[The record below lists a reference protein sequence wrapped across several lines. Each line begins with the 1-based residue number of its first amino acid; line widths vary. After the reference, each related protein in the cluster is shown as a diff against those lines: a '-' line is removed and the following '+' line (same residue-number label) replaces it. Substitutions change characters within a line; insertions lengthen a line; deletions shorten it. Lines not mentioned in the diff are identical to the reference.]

1 MCERQRALRIE
12 SRKVSGFV
20 TNADWS
26 GSISVLPMTSRSAP
40 GDCPAVLFPAS
51 SARSTCGAA
60 LLFVVAISA
69 VFGRSV
75 TGEFLTWDDNL
86 HLTENPAFN
95 PLDWKQVAEFW
106 KAPYENLYIPL
117 SYTVF
122 ALEVAMT
129 DWLFPRGSSGAMAS
143 TVIFHGVSLSLH
155 AVCSILVFLLLRRM
169 ALSWSGAVAGS
180 LLFALHPLQVESVA
194 WISETRGLLS
204 TALGLTAL
212 WCHSRAATSRRVGL
226 HEGLASVA
234 LILSLL
240 AKPSA
245 ACFVGLAWLLDVMIW
260 KRPRREAGTAFIAGA
275 TLVALVTVITWPLQQ
290 TGQVTD
296 AGPVWFRPLIAL
308 DAVGWYLQKLC
319 VPTGLAMDYGRT
331 PDWLYGQGF
340 SLQMLLP
347 LSLIAL
353 WKARAGRTAWAGLL
367 VFCGGLLPTLGF
379 IPFGFQA
386 ISTVADRYA
395 SAAML
400 GPALL
405 LAAAWDR
412 WPRRVV
418 HGGIAMGVLLSGV
431 VSFQA
436 TLAWHNSDAVY
447 AQALRVNPRSWIA
460 LHNQADLLAKRG
472 EFAAARQRLEQVV
485 QLRPQFG
492 RAWQHLGFCRSAEG
506 RPDDALRAFQQA
518 VECEPEQPE
527 FRISLGKHQAGMN
540 QPAEAEAS
548 YRRAL
553 ELAPDDPVILDE
565 AAQWFLARG
574 QSAAAETLLRQAGRA
589 RHRYWPAHARLGSL
603 LLSQGDSD
611 SAATEFEQVLALQPA
626 QLEMRIHLAVA
637 LARTGR
643 FQDALKHLEIIG
655 SAPDAAATSELR
667 AAALRERVLIHNT
680 LGAAAAER
688 SDWMVAVHEFQSAV
702 QLDPQFAAGHF
713 NLGRALAGA
722 NRFQEA
728 RQALRT
734 ALELVPPQSPQARDI
749 AEVLAT
755 IPP

>member
-1 MCERQRALRIE
+1 
-12 SRKVSGFV
+12 
-20 TNADWS
+20 
-26 GSISVLPMTSRSAP
+26 MTSRSVP
-40 GDCPAVLFPAS
+40 EDCPVALSPAS
-51 SARSTCGAA
+51 SVRSTCVAA
-60 LLFVVAISA
+60 LVLAVAISA

-106 KAPYENLYIPL
+106 QAPYENLYIPL

-122 ALEVAMT
+122 ALEVALT
-129 DWLFPRGSSGAMAS
+129 DWLFPRGNSGVIAS

-155 AVCSILVFLLLRRM
+155 ALSAVLVFQLLRRM
-169 ALSWSGAVAGS
+169 SLSWSGAVCGS

-204 TALGLTAL
+204 SSLGLTAL
-212 WCHSRAATSRRVGL
+212 WCHSRAATSQRVWL

-240 AKPSA
+240 AKPSG

-260 KRPRREAGTAFIAGA
+260 KRPRREAGAAFIAGA
-275 TLVALVTVITWPLQQ
+275 TLVMLVTVITWSLQQ
-290 TGQVTD
+290 TGQVSD

-308 DAVGWYLQKLC
+308 DAVGWSLQKLC

-331 PDWLYGQGF
+331 PAWLYGRGF
-340 SLQMLLP
+340 SLQMLLLP

-353 WKARAGRTAWAGLL
+353 WLGRARRTAWAGLL

-405 LAAAWDR
+405 LAAVWDR

-418 HGGIAMGVLLSGV
+418 RGGIAVGVLLSGV

-436 TLAWHNSDAVY
+436 AQAWLNSDALY
-447 AQALRVNPRSWIA
+447 AQALRVNPQSWIA

-472 EFAAARQRLEQVV
+472 EYTAARQRLERVV
-485 QLRPQFG
+485 QLRPKFG
-492 RAWQHLGFCRSAEG
+492 RAWQHLGFCLTAED
-506 RPDDALRAFQQA
+506 RPGDALRAFQQA

-527 FRISLGKHQAGMN
+527 FRISLGKHQAGMK
-540 QPAEAEAS
+540 QTEEAEAS

-553 ELAPDDPVILDE
+553 ELAPDNPVILDE
-565 AAQWFLARG
+565 AAQWFLSGG
-574 QSAAAETLLRQAGRA
+574 QATVAETLLRRAVRA
-589 RHRYWPAHARLGSL
+589 RNRYWPAHARLGSL

-611 SAATEFEQVLALQPA
+611 SAAAEFEQVLALQPDR
-626 QLEMRIHLAVA
+626 LEMRIHLAVA
-637 LARTGR
+637 LARSGR
-643 FQDALKHLEIIG
+643 FHEALQHLEIIG
-655 SAPDAAATSELR
+655 SAPAADVTSELR
-667 AAALRERVLIHNT
+667 AAALQERVLIHNT

-688 SDWMVAVHEFQSAV
+688 FDWMVAVHEFQSAV

-713 NLGRALAGA
+713 NLGRAFAGA
-722 NRFQEA
+722 NRFPEA